1 MRRLWKWLVSAFSAL
16 NAEPDPAIAERF
28 RRRRALQDALLP
40 VGLPEPY
47 RTTIIN
53 HQWEKDRL
61 RRQIEEDPDLPCEAG
76 PSIGE
81 AA

>member
-1 MRRLWKWLVSAFSAL
+1 MRRLWKRLAAAFSIPRP
-16 NAEPDPAIAERF
+16 ETDPAIAERF

-47 RTTIIN
+47 RQTVIN
-53 HQWEKDRL
+53 HQWERDRL

-81 AA
+81 TA